1 MLRICTSIILFLV
14 FSFSVD
20 AQNNKPEDIII
31 LYYNLDNLFDTSDDP
46 GTADDEYLPGG
57 IKAWDKDRYEKKI
70 KGIAENISEASG
82 GGQADIIGFAG
93 LENKKVI
100 DDIISERR
108 LRRTDY
114 SVIMPE
120 SEGAGTAFLVK
131 KELMRIDETELLEID
146 STFLTRDKGTA
157 YEILYIKGEL
167 NGPGNCHFF
176 VNRWP
181 GLTGG
186 GRSAED
192 ARTGSAIAVRK
203 KVDEILNFERDAKII
218 IMGTFYDEPTSR
230 NILSV
235 LNATNKRKNLHYR
248 DLYNLFYDDHNINNR
263 GTTMVNNMWQMW
275 DQVIVSAAL
284 LNDRHDYYADFGSG
298 MIYTADE
305 KGDKISKP
313 EGTYHDDKYIGGIS
327 SHLPVYC
334 IIKKRE

>member
-1 MLRICTSIILFLV
+1 MLRRCNFIILFLV
-14 FSFSVD
+14 FSFSLD

-31 LYYNLDNLFDTSDDP
+31 LYYNLDKLFDTIDDP
-46 GTADDEYLPGG
+46 GAADDDYLPGS
-57 IKAWDKDRYEKKI
+57 IKTWDTDRYEKKV
-70 KGIAENISEASG
+70 KGIAEHISDASG
-82 GGQADIIGFAG
+82 RGQADIIGFTG
-93 LENKKVI
+93 LENRKVI

-108 LRRTDY
+108 LRRVDY

-120 SEGAGTAFLVK
+120 REGTGAAFLVK

-146 STFLTRDKGTA
+146 STFLKRDKGA
-157 YEILYIKGEL
+157 VYEILYIKGEL
-167 NGPGNCHFF
+167 KGPGNCHFL
-176 VNRWP
+176 VNQWP
-181 GLTGG
+181 GLNEGS
-186 GRSAED
+186 RDAEN

-203 KVDEILNFERDAKII
+203 KVDEILNFEKDAKII

-230 NILSV
+230 NLLSV

-263 GTTMVNNMWQMW
+263 GTIMVNNMWQMW
-275 DQVIVSAAL
+275 DQVIVSAAMV
-284 LNDRHDYYADFGSG
+284 NDRHDYYTDFGSG

-305 KGDKISKP
+305 KGDKGSEP
-313 EGTYHDDKYIGGIS
+313 AGTYHDDKYIGGIS